1 MRGLEGNMQ
10 AEPRVFAHD
19 AVDVTPNDTTN
30 IPDTTERGCCIYI
43 GDISGGTDIKVKME
57 SGNDITFKGVAA
69 GTFLPILVTRVFAT
83 GTTAT
88 EIIALY

>member
-19 AVDVTPNDTTN
+19 AVAVTPHDTNN
-30 IPDTTERGCCIYI
+30 IPNTTERGCCIYI
-43 GDISGGTDIKVKME
+43 GAISGGADIKVKME
-57 SGNDITFKGVAA
+57 SGNDVIFKGLVA